1 MAARDKREQ
10 GVVGE
15 GEIMAEIVAGFG
27 VPHTPVFPFFVD
39 RDGPDCE
46 IARLFRKLTE
56 HLNEIKPDLIVMFDT
71 DHLNT
76 FFLDNLPI
84 FAVGVDDSFRGPID
98 EVRAVPVRTLRS
110 RADVAAHLR
119 NAAVQA
125 GFDLSL
131 VQDYGVDH
139 SVCVPLHFMTP
150 QFDIPVIPVFISGH
164 VPPLPKA
171 RRCYALGQTIGAAV
185 TTWNEQLRVAMLG
198 SGSFSLEV
206 WGPRIAPGRSDGV
219 PDPQWVE
226 RVLGLLRAG
235 DIDALLDEA
244 TEAQLLKA
252 GNVGGEILNWI
263 AMLGAIDGTR
273 KPTWIE
279 PQMANGHAYGVW
291 RWS

>member
-1 MAARDKREQ
+1 MAD
-10 GVVGE
+10 
-15 GEIMAEIVAGFG
+15 IVAGFG
-27 VPHTPVFPFFVD
+27 VPHTPVFPFFVE

-46 IARLFRKLTE
+46 IAQLFRKLTE
-56 HLNEIKPDLIVMFDT
+56 HLEQIKPELIVMFDT

-84 FAVGVDDSFRGPID
+84 FAVGVADDFKGPID
-98 EVRAVPVRTLRS
+98 EVRAVPVQTVKS

-119 NAAVQA
+119 DAGIHA
-125 GFDLSL
+125 GFDLTL
-131 VQDYGVDH
+131 LQEYGVDH

-150 QFDIPVIPVFISGH
+150 KLNIPVIPIFISGH
-164 VPPLPKA
+164 VPPLPPA
-171 RRCYALGQTIGAAV
+171 RRCYALGQTIGKAV
-185 TTWNEQLRVAMLG
+185 ASWKEPLRVAIFG

-219 PDPQWVE
+219 PDPKWVE
-226 RVLGLLRAG
+226 RVMALLRAG
-235 DIDALLDEA
+235 EIETLLKEA
-244 TEAQLLKA
+244 TEVQMLQA

-263 AMLGAIDGTR
+263 AMLGAIGGER